1 MSRVSSVQP
10 HMRRTHKLKQLL
22 LEFLT
27 YSRVLHHK
35 ARILVQKLFS
45 PLVEEMK
52 EVFKRLDTVK
62 YLKFSP

>member
-1 MSRVSSVQP
+1 
-10 HMRRTHKLKQLL
+10 MRRTHKLKQLL